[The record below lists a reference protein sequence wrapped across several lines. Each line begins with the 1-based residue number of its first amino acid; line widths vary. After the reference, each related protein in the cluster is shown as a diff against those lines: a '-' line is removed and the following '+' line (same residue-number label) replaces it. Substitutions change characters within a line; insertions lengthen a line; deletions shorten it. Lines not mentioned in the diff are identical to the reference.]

1 MSSDDSPPTGETENS
16 HGRKLSRVS
25 RQAQNDSPGS
35 AQPARDEPD
44 VPSKRSLLVKLD
56 YLAGCVALGVLPT
69 PKANSMRGIYAT
81 ILDHLDDASAVG
93 AGALS
98 DEDVLKTLRENS
110 DLLKLIK
117 PMLTKEQ
124 IALIL
129 REATND

>member
-1 MSSDDSPPTGETENS
+1 MSSDNFPPTGQPENS
-16 HGRKLSRVS
+16 EGRKLSRVDP
-25 RQAQNDSPGS
+25 QAQDHAPGN
-35 AQPARDEPD
+35 AQQAHDEPD
-44 VPSKRSLLVKLD
+44 VPSKKALLAKLEH
-56 YLAGCVALGVLPT
+56 LAGCVAMGVLPP

-81 ILDHLDDASAVG
+81 MLSHLDDASAVG
-93 AGALS
+93 AGTLS
-98 DEDVLKTLRENS
+98 DEYVLKTLRENP